1 MDEFDLTQDAD
12 GARHAVRGDQV
23 VSVLPDGETRLF
35 HRNGIKVKL
44 GGGET
49 ERVRWLVAELD
60 GVRVYVHHQE
70 IVITKRDLY
79 P

>member
-1 MDEFDLTQDAD
+1 MEAFELSEDAD
-12 GARHAVRGDQV
+12 GTRHAVRADQV
-23 VSVLPDGETRLF
+23 VSVLPDGEARLF
-35 HRNGIKVKL
+35 HRNAIRKHL
-44 GGGET
+44 GSGET